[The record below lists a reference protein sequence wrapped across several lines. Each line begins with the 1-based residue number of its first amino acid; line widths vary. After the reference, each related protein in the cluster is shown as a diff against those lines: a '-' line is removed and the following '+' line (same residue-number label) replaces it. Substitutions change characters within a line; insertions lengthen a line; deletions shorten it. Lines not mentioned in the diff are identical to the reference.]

1 MEEVNNT
8 KIEAAAA
15 QLAGLYDYPA
25 YIIVTEED
33 YAEMKLRGI
42 DLEKPS
48 KVLTMRMANEL
59 FNPK

>member
-15 QLAGLYDYPA
+15 QLAGLFGPPA
-25 YIIVTEED
+25 YIIVAEDD